1 MRNRNI
7 IFEGCRIMFRNF
19 AGREGKFNK
28 SGDRNLAVIIDDEA
42 KADQLAED
50 GWNVRILAP
59 RDEDD
64 TPTKYLPVAVSY
76 KNIPPHV
83 YLVTRKGRT
92 LLDEESIASLDY
104 AEIVNVDLV
113 VRPYDWEVN
122 GESGRKAYVET
133 MYVTIEEDPFADKY
147 SGGEE
152 ELPFN

>member
-1 MRNRNI
+1 MRNGNV

-28 SGDRNLAVIIDDEA
+28 PGDRNFAVVINDEA
-42 KADQLAED
+42 QADKLAED

-64 TPTKYLPVAVSY
+64 TATKYLPVAVSY
-76 KNIPPHV
+76 KIIPPHV

-104 AEIVNVDLV
+104 AEIVNVDLI
-113 VRPYDWEVN
+113 VRPYDWEV
-122 GESGRKAYVET
+122 GENSGRKAYVET
-133 MYVTIEEDPFADKY
+133 MYVTIEEDPFAEKY

-152 ELPFN
+152 EMPFK

>member
-1 MRNRNI
+1 MRNGNV

-28 SGDRNLAVIIDDEA
+28 SGDRNFAVVIDDEA

-83 YLVTRKGRT
+83 YLVTRKGKT
-92 LLDEESIASLDY
+92 FLDEESIASLDY

-147 SGGEE
+147 SGSEE
-152 ELPFN
+152 EMSFK

>member
-1 MRNRNI
+1 MRNGNI

-28 SGDRNLAVIIDDEA
+28 SGDRNFAVVIDDEA
-42 KADQLAED
+42 KAAQLAED

-147 SGGEE
+147 SGDEE
-152 ELPFN
+152 EMPFK

>member
-28 SGDRNLAVIIDDEA
+28 SGDRNFAVIIDDET